1 MNMKRNNKP
10 MQMSNGLGTEA
21 KQMAAN
27 PHHEAANIQML
38 IQQVA
43 ANIRMMLAANIQMLS

>member
-1 MNMKRNNKP
+1 MCNA
-10 MQMSNGLGTEA
+10 LGTEA

-27 PHHEAANIQML
+27 PHHAAANIQML